1 MIRHSVLVR
10 GPVAEVFHRFT
21 AGIGQWRPL
30 ESFSYGGERAGA
42 LILEGHAGGRF
53 YERFRDGEEHEIGR
67 VLVHEPPHQ
76 VVFTWTQANWAGP
89 TEVEVRFD
97 AEGDHTRVQLEHR
110 GWERIGEGAAG
121 AERAFGG
128 GWAAILD
135 RFAASYRG

>member
-21 AGIGQWRPL
+21 AGIGQWWPL

-67 VLVHEPPHQ
+67 VLVHEPPHR